1 MIQLRRELY
10 QWHQTIDRD
19 LPWKEDE
26 NPYKIWLSEVILQQ
40 TRVEQGKPYYYKF
53 MDRWPTIEDLA
64 RANEDE
70 VLSLWQGLGYYSRG
84 RNLLKTAQ
92 QVVNEHNGQFPN
104 EEKAIKLLKGI
115 GDYTAAAILSFA
127 FDLPYAVIDGN
138 VKRVISRWFDIDTPI
153 DSKLGLAQIT
163 QSLQQIFDIEK
174 PAKFNQAIM
183 DFGATQCTPKPKCET
198 CPLKQHCKAYQNNTA
213 EFLPIKSKKTVKKSR
228 YFHYLFIQDG
238 HNCVINRR
246 GENDIWSGLHEL
258 PLIESELLNEIDI
271 QNKVN
276 SILTNTKLDSIAMN
290 ISNGKHILT
299 HQNIFYQIHEVNLGK
314 LNSDSLLI
322 PYILYNPKE
331 DQPLYGFPQLLKNFF
346 LSLE

>member
-1 MIQLRRELY
+1 MVQIRKELY

-19 LPWKEDE
+19 LPWKEDK

-53 MDRWPTIEDLA
+53 VDRWPTIEDLA

-92 QVVNEHNGQFPN
+92 QVVNEYNGQFPN
-104 EEKAIKLLKGI
+104 EKRAIKQLKGI

-153 DSKLGLAQIT
+153 DSTLGLAQIT
-163 QSLQQIFDIEK
+163 QSLQQIFDIEQ

-183 DFGATQCTPKPKCET
+183 DFGATQCTPKPKCVI
-198 CPLKQHCKAYQNNTA
+198 CPLTHNCKAFQNGTA
-213 EFLPIKSKKTVKKSR
+213 ELLPIKSKKTVKKSR

-238 HNCVINRR
+238 HHCVIYRR
-246 GENDIWSGLHEL
+246 GDNDIWNGLYEL
-258 PLIESELLNEIDI
+258 PLIENELLNENEI

-276 SILTNTKLDSIAMN
+276 NIISTVPLDSIVMN
-290 ISNGKHILT
+290 VSKGKHVLT
-299 HQNIFYQIHEVNLGK
+299 HQNIFYQIHEVKLSK
-314 LNSDSLLI
+314 LNSDLLS
-322 PYILYNPKE
+322 PYVLYKPKD
-331 DQPLYGFPQLLKNFF
+331 DQQLYGFPQLIKNFF